1 MSAAAAVSPG
11 SAPAA
16 PRRLLPTFARAI
28 SWPLAVVSALVG
40 SIVRAVG
47 ILADPA
53 HGVARLV
60 AYARGWAG
68 YLSFRQDRIPPLT
81 GNPAYLRES
90 PGPWHEARRRLCKS
104 QAALWSWIGIALF
117 VYVAVAAHVGWIA
130 PSYDVAVDK
139 NDVYVPPQWLSG
151 PYFLGTE
158 QLGLDVWK
166 LTLRGTT
173 TALWIGSVSAILS
186 CTIGTVLGALA
197 GYFGRWVDVGI
208 VWIYTTLES
217 IPYLLLLLAI
227 SFVLKSNPKFGVW
240 YGETF
245 FAKDLQI
252 SLGLFR
258 LIFTL
263 GITSWVGVCR
273 TVRGEMLRH
282 RDRDYVVAARA
293 LGIPTR
299 SVIFRHLLPNVFHL
313 VIVSFSLLF
322 VGAIKS
328 EVILS
333 FLGVGLEPGEASWG
347 QMISQAR
354 LELLRSP
361 DPVWWQLTGATV
373 FMFFL
378 VLCVNLFSDALRDA
392 LDPKLKH

>member
-1 MSAAAAVSPG
+1 MSSAVPPPT
-11 SAPAA
+11 APA
-16 PRRLLPTFARAI
+16 PGRRRRVLPTVARAFT
-28 SWPLAVVSALVG
+28 WPLSVVAALVG
-40 SIVRAVG
+40 TLWRTVG
-47 ILADPA
+47 ILLDPKT
-53 HGVARLV
+53 GVARMS
-60 AYARGWAG
+60 AYVNGWGG
-68 YLSFRQDRIPPLT
+68 YLVWAHDRIPPLT
-81 GNPAYLRES
+81 GNPFFLRES

-104 QAALWSWIGIALF
+104 PSALFAWIGTVVFI
-117 VYVAVAAHVGWIA
+117 YVAVAAHVGWIA
-130 PSYDVAVDK
+130 AGYDVAADK
-139 NDVYVPPQWLSG
+139 DAIYVAPQWFSG

-173 TALWIGSVSAILS
+173 TALWIGTISAILS
-186 CTIGTVLGALA
+186 CTIGTVFGALA
-197 GYFGRWVDVGI
+197 GYFGRWVDVVI

-227 SFVLKSNPKFGVW
+227 SFVLKSNPNFGKW

-245 FAKDLQI
+245 LAKDLQI

-258 LIFTL
+258 IIFTL
-263 GITSWVGVCR
+263 GLTSWVGVCR

-299 SVIFRHLLPNVFHL
+299 RVIFRHLLPNVFHL

-322 VGAIKS
+322 VGSIKS

-333 FLGVGLEPGEASWG
+333 FLGLGLEPGEASWG
-347 QMISQAR
+347 QMISQAK